1 MSNKTVKNK
10 ILLIC
15 TLCFALGGIVFS
27 LLYLI
32 GEIFIPSVS
41 ALCLCLMFVCILLI
55 LKENPKYFTKKQNI
69 VIKIIIWIGLVAGF
83 LAALIQMFIFLKL

>member
-15 TLCFALGGIVFS
+15 ALCFALGGIVFS

-41 ALCLCLMFVCILLI
+41 ALCLCLMFVFILLI
-55 LKENPKYFTKKQNI
+55 LKENPEYFTKKQNI